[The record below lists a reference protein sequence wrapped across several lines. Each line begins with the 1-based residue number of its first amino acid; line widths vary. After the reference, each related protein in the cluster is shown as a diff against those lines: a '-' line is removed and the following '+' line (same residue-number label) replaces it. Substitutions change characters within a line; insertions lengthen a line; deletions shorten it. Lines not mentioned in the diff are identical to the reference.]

1 MIECGHEAILVCAAG
16 SEPPPGAPLVIAS
29 NAEFESSAFWM
40 RLKLDV
46 AIVFTWMTNFL
57 GTVSALKRAGI
68 FVVSKGDT
76 DGLLGARAHPR
87 EAFVRTV
94 YSQQTTFA
102 RTRGIWHWAKKY
114 AVLYKEEDSRLLANL
129 ATADATIVETQAARD
144 NLLPLL
150 RHYGAEELWQR
161 IHAVPNAISH
171 EIASA
176 PVPPRPDR
184 RVVSVGR
191 WDDPQKNV
199 GLLRGAIDRALRL
212 DSNVSFLIVGPG
224 AEPHFSGAGSRIECT
239 GRVPHEEM
247 RHLLGRARILLLTS
261 RWEGFPNTLGEA
273 LALGC
278 SIVGTDIPAIR
289 QVVGSSE
296 FGRVAGSSSRGV
308 ATALEDELR
317 SWDEGTRDPRE
328 IAAYWRERV
337 APEKVAARILEL
349 HDATP

>member
-16 SEPPPGAPLVIAS
+16 SEQPPGAPLIIART
-29 NAEFESSAFWM
+29 AEFDSSAFWM

-76 DGLLGARAHPR
+76 DGLLGARVHPR
-87 EAFVRTV
+87 ETFVRTV
-94 YSQQTTFA
+94 YSQRATLGRA
-102 RTRGIWHWAKKY
+102 RGAWHWAKKY
-114 AVLYKEEDSRLLANL
+114 AALYKQEDFRLLTNL
-129 ATADATIVETQAARD
+129 ATADATIVETQVARD

-150 RHYGAEELWQR
+150 EYYGAGSLWQR
-161 IHAVPNAISH
+161 IHAVPNAVSP

-199 GLLRGAIDRALRL
+199 RLLRRTIDRALSL
-212 DSNVSFLIVGPG
+212 DPNVSFLVVGTG
-224 AEPHFSGAGSRIECT
+224 AEAHFSSAGSRVECSE
-239 GRVPHEEM
+239 GVPHEQM
-247 RHLLGRARILLLTS
+247 RHLLGRGRILLLTS

-289 QVVGSSE
+289 QVAGSSE
-296 FGRVAGSSSRGV
+296 FGRVAGSSSRGLV
-308 ATALEDELR
+308 TALEDELR
-317 SWDEGTRDPRE
+317 LWDEDKRDPRK

-337 APEKVAARILEL
+337 APEKVAGRILGL